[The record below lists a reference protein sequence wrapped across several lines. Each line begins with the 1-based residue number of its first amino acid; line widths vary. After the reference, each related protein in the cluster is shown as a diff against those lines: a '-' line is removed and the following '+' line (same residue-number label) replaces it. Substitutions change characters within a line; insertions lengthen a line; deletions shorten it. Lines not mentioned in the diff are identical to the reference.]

1 MKQFWQ
7 ILIWSLVIIGCTH
20 AEPQDSVGVEAN
32 NEKKVTAKKF
42 PSQKMDELQ
51 TLIKQGAVDSS
62 FLEFY
67 QNRKNYVWFNSEL
80 ELTSEAN
87 ALILLLENAGAYG
100 IDSAKYKLGTI
111 KKKIAKNTVE
121 EAELLLTQN
130 YTQFGKQISFGQIED
145 VKDYYKFERRKVD
158 TNWLMVLSAG
168 IQKEDVIGEL
178 LSLQPQNDEYIRLQ
192 KGLENYLK
200 RVQLSDTVIKIKS
213 YREDSLKTYHLARKA
228 LVLHGILKKDSVS
241 DSLLID
247 GIKRFQYEHG
257 LEPDGVIGR
266 GTAKTLSKST
276 NHFYQQ
282 ARVAL
287 EKWRWIKPFEER
299 HIFVNI
305 ATYKMKCYVNNKIE
319 HEKRVVVG
327 TNTTRTPELDSK
339 LDYMIAYPYWHVP
352 RSIIEGEL
360 VAKAKKDSTY
370 LSRNGYELFKG
381 GSAVNSKTIDWSQGS
396 NYKFRQKGG
405 RSNALGVVKFI
416 FPNKHSVY
424 FHDTPSKRFFQK
436 GRRAYSH
443 GCVRVHE
450 PLQLAAY
457 LLEKDSVNKYSI
469 DSVKTFI
476 KNRKR
481 KVVTF
486 NKKMPVH
493 IRYCTVEA
501 DTNHQIRF
509 YPDVYFRESELMDF
523 AF

>member
-1 MKQFWQ
+1 MKQLIP
-7 ILIWSLVIIGCTH
+7 ILIIIFFAVACTNT
-20 AEPQDSVGVEAN
+20 ESRNGVSKDQAVKEV
-32 NEKKVTAKKF
+32 VTPKKF
-42 PSQKMDELQ
+42 PQEKMESLKN
-51 TLIKQGAVDSS
+51 LLRRKQVDSMLLS
-62 FLEFY
+62 FY
-67 QNRKNYVWFNSEL
+67 QGREAYIWFTPDLKPNSDANKL
-80 ELTSEAN
+80 LT
-87 ALILLLENAGAYG
+87 LLNKSNAYG
-100 IDSAKYKLGTI
+100 IDSSKYNLSNLNQLII
-111 KKKIAKNTVE
+111 KDSIE
-121 EAELLLTQN
+121 EAERLMTKN
-130 YTQFGKQISFGQIED
+130 YIDFGKQISHGQIED
-145 VKDYYKFERRKVD
+145 VTDYYQFERRRVD
-158 TNWLMVLSAG
+158 TNWIAILTKAVE
-168 IQKEDVIGEL
+168 QEDILETI
-178 LSLQPQNDEYIRLQ
+178 LSLQPKNDEYIRLQ
-192 KGLENYLK
+192 KGLESYLD
-200 RVQLSDTVIKIKS
+200 RVQLSDTTIRIKS
-213 YREDSLKTYHLARKA
+213 YREDSVKTYELARKA
-228 LVLHGILKKDSVS
+228 LVIHGVLPHDSVP
-241 DSLLID
+241 DSLLLE
-247 GIKRFQYEHG
+247 GVKRFQYEHG

-276 NHFYQQ
+276 NYFYNQ

-287 EKWRWIKPFEER
+287 EKWRWIKPFEET
-299 HIFVNI
+299 HILVNI

-381 GSAVNSKTIDWSQGS
+381 GSAVNSKTIDWAKGS

-416 FPNKHSVY
+416 FPNRHSVY

-450 PLQLAAY
+450 PLQLAEY
-457 LLEKDSVNKYSI
+457 LLEKDSANKYSI
-469 DSVKTFI
+469 DSVSTFI

-501 DTNHQIRF
+501 DTNNQIRF
-509 YPDVYFRESELMDF
+509 YPDVYSREKDLIKVLF
-523 AF
+523 